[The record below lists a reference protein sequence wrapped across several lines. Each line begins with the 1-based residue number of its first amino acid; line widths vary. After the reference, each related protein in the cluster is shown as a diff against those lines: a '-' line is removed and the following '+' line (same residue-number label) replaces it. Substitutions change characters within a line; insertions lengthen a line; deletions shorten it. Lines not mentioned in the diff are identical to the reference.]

1 MGLILTSASFRGKL
15 LILNPKSIFFSL
27 LYHKGVTK
35 NKHNPPFRLAGLSG
49 MGSQK
54 DGKRL
59 VDKHDPQ
66 AFGYSI
72 FQLLAKS
79 GST

>member
-1 MGLILTSASFRGKL
+1 
-15 LILNPKSIFFSL
+15 
-27 LYHKGVTK
+27 VTK
-35 NKHNPPFRLAGLSG
+35 NKHNHPFRIAGLSG

-59 VDKHDPQ
+59 ADKHDPQ

-79 GST
+79 GSK